1 MKISTRGRYAIR
13 VMLDLAEHNNGEYIP
28 LMDIAKRQEISE
40 KYLIS
45 IVSVLS
51 KQKFVK
57 ALRSKEGGY
66 RLAKTPAEYTIGS
79 ILRITEGSMA
89 PVACLDDHPNQC
101 ERASSCKTLQMW
113 ENFYNLIN
121 EYFDGITLEDLL
133 EQKPDV
139 GDYII

>member
-1 MKISTRGRYAIR
+1 MKISTRGRYALR
-13 VMLDLAEHNNGEYIP
+13 VMLDLAEHNNGE
-28 LMDIAKRQEISE
+28 
-40 KYLIS
+40 S

-57 ALRSKEGGY
+57 ALRGKGGGY

-113 ENFYNLIN
+113 EEFYKLIN

-133 EQKPDV
+133 EQKSDV

>member
-1 MKISTRGRYAIR
+1 MRISTKGRYAIKL
-13 VMLDLAEHNNGEYIP
+13 MLDLATNDNGEPIR
-28 LMDIAKRQEISE
+28 LKDVARRQEISE
-40 KYLIS
+40 KYLES

-57 ALRSKEGGY
+57 ALRGKGGGY
-66 RLAKTPAEYTIGS
+66 RLVRTPAEYTIGS

-113 ENFYNLIN
+113 EGFYKLLN
-121 EYFDGITLEDLL
+121 EYFDGITLEYLL
-133 EQKPDV
+133 EQITDT
-139 GDYII
+139 GDYVI

>member
-1 MKISTRGRYAIR
+1 MKISTRGRYALR

-40 KYLIS
+40 KYLES

-57 ALRSKEGGY
+57 ALRGNGVGY
-66 RLAKTPAEYTIGS
+66 RLAKTQAEYTIGS

-113 ENFYNLIN
+113 EEFYKLIN

-133 EQKPDV
+133 EQKSDV

>member
-40 KYLIS
+40 KYLES

-57 ALRSKEGGY
+57 ALRGKGGGY
-66 RLAKTPAEYTIGS
+66 RLVRTPAEYTIGS

-101 ERASSCKTLQMW
+101 ERASSCKMDEVLVIFFSPIQHQSFSVLLQ
-113 ENFYNLIN
+113 E
-121 EYFDGITLEDLL
+121 
-133 EQKPDV
+133 V
-139 GDYII
+139 

>member
-1 MKISTRGRYAIR
+1 
-13 VMLDLAEHNNGEYIP
+13 
-28 LMDIAKRQEISE
+28 
-40 KYLIS
+40 
-45 IVSVLS
+45 LS

-57 ALRSKEGGY
+57 ALRGKGGGY
-66 RLAKTPAEYTIGS
+66 RLVRTPAEYTIGS

-113 ENFYNLIN
+113 EGFYKLLN

-133 EQKPDV
+133 EQSTDT
-139 GDYII
+139 GDYVI